1 MKYVIDI
8 DGTICDRSECGDYD
22 TSIPKLD
29 RIAKINKL
37 YDEGNQIIYLTARG
51 MGRFKNSRIL
61 SHQEFYNLT
70 YNQLKSW
77 GCKFHQLHLGK
88 PSGDYYIDDKGINA
102 NDFFSN

>member
-37 YDEGNQIIYLTARG
+37 YDEGNQII
-51 MGRFKNSRIL
+51 
-61 SHQEFYNLT
+61 
-70 YNQLKSW
+70 
-77 GCKFHQLHLGK
+77 
-88 PSGDYYIDDKGINA
+88 
-102 NDFFSN
+102 